1 MAKQNK
7 VKMTRGKW
15 AVYSKKEVHKTARAQ
30 GKKACKEG
38 AYV

>member
-1 MAKQNK
+1 MTKTNK

-30 GKKACKEG
+30 AKATCKEV
-38 AYV
+38 A